1 MPSQLPVGPL
11 DQFLL
16 FGDSITEKS
25 NDQEH
30 GFAFASALQ
39 NAYMLKLDVINRG
52 FGGYNTN
59 NAVEILP
66 AILPAPSQ
74 ARVRFLA
81 IFFGANDSNLG
92 PPLLDTQYV
101 SIPDFTQNL
110 RDLIS
115 HPLIA
120 AHNPPPRIILIAPP
134 PIEETFIAGEDVKN
148 GYTEVK
154 RYNRN
159 TALYAEAVTK
169 VGKETGTPVVDLWSV
184 FMAKAGWVGGY
195 HEDVV
200 PMPGSI
206 AAGFSDVLKSLLD
219 DGLHLTPA
227 GYKIMFEE
235 VLKVIGENWPDQTP
249 EALKSLRDLNGL
261 KFWYEME

>member
-1 MPSQLPVGPL
+1 M
-11 DQFLL
+11 
-16 FGDSITEKS
+16 
-25 NDQEH
+25 
-30 GFAFASALQ
+30 
-39 NAYMLKLDVINRG
+39 
-52 FGGYNTN
+52 
-59 NAVEILP
+59 
-66 AILPAPSQ
+66 
-74 ARVRFLA
+74 
-81 IFFGANDSNLG
+81 
-92 PPLLDTQYV
+92 DTQYV

-120 AHNPPPRIILIAPP
+120 AHDPPPKIILIGPP
-134 PIEETFIAGEDVKN
+134 PIEETFIAREDVKN
-148 GYTEVK
+148 GYTEVM

-195 HEDVV
+195 HEDGV

-206 AAGFSDVLKSLLD
+206 AAGFSDVLKSFLD
-219 DGLHLTPA
+219 DGTFLSFSKVVSDDANLPGLHLTPA

-235 VLKVIGENWPDQTP
+235 VLKVIRENWPDQTP
-249 EALKSLRDLNGL
+249 EALKSLRDLHGL
-261 KFWYEME
+261 KFWYEVE

>member
-1 MPSQLPVGPL
+1 M
-11 DQFLL
+11 
-16 FGDSITEKS
+16 
-25 NDQEH
+25 
-30 GFAFASALQ
+30 
-39 NAYMLKLDVINRG
+39 
-52 FGGYNTN
+52 
-59 NAVEILP
+59 EILP

-74 ARVRFLA
+74 AHVRFLA

-110 RDLIS
+110 RDLVS
-115 HPLIA
+115 HPLLS
-120 AHNPPPRIILIAPP
+120 AHDPPPRIILIAPP
-134 PIEETFIAGEDVKN
+134 PIEETFIAREDVKN

-195 HEDVV
+195 HEDGV

-219 DGLHLTPA
+219 DGTFFP
-227 GYKIMFEE
+227 
-235 VLKVIGENWPDQTP
+235 
-249 EALKSLRDLNGL
+249 ALKGNSD
-261 KFWYEME
+261 